1 MFFCFVLLLLGHA
14 KTLEDCFTQPCFI
27 TCGPAQWNSFKIIF
41 FPFEIFGFCLVSHP
55 FSKLDTTHSIIS
67 ETLTQPL
74 LVLQPRPHS
83 DNTTANNCF
92 LMKKHNIHAQFC
104 AVLKRCGSD
113 VHWAFCRPILAYFP
127 RQYIG
132 IYSVCSPVEK
142 LSTPNN
148 SVACSTTLSAITST
162 NLLHDFI
169 CPSHCCG
176 WVLALLLYSV
186 DICGLSVRLR
196 SGLWTTVAPWF
207 VWGRCPE
214 LGHETGK
221 SLAGKQHNTVY

>member
-1 MFFCFVLLLLGHA
+1 MVFCFVLLLLGHA

-41 FPFEIFGFCLVSHP
+41 FPFEIFGFCLVSNP

-148 SVACSTTLSAITST
+148 SVACRTTLSAITST

-176 WVLALLLYSV
+176 WVLALSSLQCWYLWFISQIEV
-186 DICGLSVRLR
+186 WTLNHCCTLICLGSLSR
-196 SGLWTTVAPWF
+196 
-207 VWGRCPE
+207 
-214 LGHETGK
+214 
-221 SLAGKQHNTVY
+221 AGSWNWKIFSW

>member
-162 NLLHDFI
+162 NLLHDFLSI
-169 CPSHCCG
+169 TLLWMSFGPLFFTVLIFVVYQSDWGLDFEPLLHLDLFGVAVPS
-176 WVLALLLYSV
+176 WVMKLENL
-186 DICGLSVRLR
+186 
-196 SGLWTTVAPWF
+196 
-207 VWGRCPE
+207 
-214 LGHETGK
+214 
-221 SLAGKQHNTVY
+221 